1 MGLLEDLFEM
11 MARIERQNLVI
22 LENQRR
28 MEQKVDPKP
37 EEYLDIHG
45 AAALLKLSVKTMY
58 KKKLPKIRQGGK
70 LMYRRSDLINHIES
84 RA

>member
-11 MARIERQNLVI
+11 MSRIERQNEVI

-28 MEQKVDPKP
+28 MEDKVDPKQ
-37 EEYLDIHG
+37 EEYLDIHQ
-45 AAALLKLSVKTMY
+45 AAAILKLSVKTMY

-84 RA
+84 RV

>member
-11 MARIERQNLVI
+11 MSRIEQQNQII

-28 MEQKVDPKP
+28 LEGKVDPKP
-37 EEYLDIHG
+37 EEYLDIHQ
-45 AAALLKLSVKTMY
+45 AADILKLSVKTMY

-70 LMYRRSDLINHIES
+70 LMYRRSDLIKHIEN
-84 RA
+84 RV